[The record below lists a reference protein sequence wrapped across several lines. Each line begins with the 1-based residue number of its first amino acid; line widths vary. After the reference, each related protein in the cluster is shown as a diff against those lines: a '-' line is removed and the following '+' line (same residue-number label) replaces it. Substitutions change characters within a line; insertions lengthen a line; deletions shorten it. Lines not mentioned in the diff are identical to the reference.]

1 MLSLVKNHTIG
12 AERREGVELELTSRS
27 LELLAEIL
35 QIGLRGVG
43 EELEEIV
50 VESLSPRPVDDNIGD
65 GEHLEKEPHAFVLV
79 ACRA

>member
-1 MLSLVKNHTIG
+1 MLSLMKNHAIG
-12 AERREGVELELTSRS
+12 SERREGVELELTSGS

-50 VESLSPRPVDDNIGD
+50 VESLSPRPVDDHIGD
-65 GEHLEKEPHAFVLV
+65 GEHLEKEPHALVLV
-79 ACRA
+79 ACGA